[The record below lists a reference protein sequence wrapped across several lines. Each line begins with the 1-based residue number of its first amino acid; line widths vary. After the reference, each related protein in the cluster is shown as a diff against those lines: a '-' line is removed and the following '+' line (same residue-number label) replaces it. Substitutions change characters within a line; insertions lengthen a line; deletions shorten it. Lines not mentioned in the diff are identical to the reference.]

1 LEDKLN
7 IEAEVEEP
15 VVTLVHEPM
24 TLENLLAQSPKET
37 FQALDEDQ
45 DWIEIKPV
53 GLEM

>member
-1 LEDKLN
+1 VEDKLN
-7 IEAEVEEP
+7 IGAEVEGL
-15 VVTLVHEPM
+15 VMTLVHEPI
-24 TLENLLAQSPKET
+24 TLEDLLAQSPKET